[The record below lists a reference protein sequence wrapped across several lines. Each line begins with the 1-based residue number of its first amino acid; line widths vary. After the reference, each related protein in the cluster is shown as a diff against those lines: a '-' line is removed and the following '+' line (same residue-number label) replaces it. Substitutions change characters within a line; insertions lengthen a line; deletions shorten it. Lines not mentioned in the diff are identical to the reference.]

1 MHKRAIPLWVS
12 ESRKTGK
19 RSRSLTMMTHCS
31 KPGCAQIASVVLA
44 YDYAQQMVVLDD
56 ATGGDISPHHYPMC
70 LRCTEKLKPPR
81 GWTIDDRRVA
91 VPLFASE
98 RSDHRVPVGAES
110 SAIDEAEDDAGRQ
123 LFFGSSL

>member
-1 MHKRAIPLWVS
+1 LP
-12 ESRKTGK
+12 ESHSSRD

-31 KPGCAQIASVVLA
+31 KPGCPHIASVVLA
-44 YDYAQQMVVLDD
+44 YDYAQQKVVLDD
-56 ATGGDISPHHYPMC
+56 ATGGDISPHHYAMC
-70 LRCTEKLKPPR
+70 LRCAEKLKPPR

-98 RSDHRVPVGAES
+98 RTDRRVSVPEAPSNQEGRDSEP
-110 SAIDEAEDDAGRQ
+110 DEARQ